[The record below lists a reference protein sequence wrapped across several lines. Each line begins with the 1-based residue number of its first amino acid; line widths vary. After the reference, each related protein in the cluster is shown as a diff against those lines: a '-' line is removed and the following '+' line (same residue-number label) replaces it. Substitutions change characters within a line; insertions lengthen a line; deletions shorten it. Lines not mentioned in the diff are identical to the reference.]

1 MAKQNKFD
9 IDAKN
14 CLALAIQVY
23 KTQGFIRSG
32 DGFTKVIED
41 GEPEVTQDNKTCVVD
56 LIKQGVTPNEE
67 DLAQAT
73 LIIDKF
79 NGRYMLKKLTD
90 SLNNFEKGVSEAFA
104 NTEMTTFNIA
114 VIASIPHMNE
124 VDKKRQEV
132 SDKLEDLRFTSEFFG
147 TKSKRYDI
155 NVEVIDVK
163 YIQSSG
169 VFMITTVHDQKDILK
184 FWWRDQPDISDI
196 IDGRTISI
204 RGTVNKHEKSK
215 YTNCHETMLNR
226 VKILD
231 NR

>member
-1 MAKQNKFD
+1 MAKQNKFN
-9 IDAKN
+9 IDAPN

-23 KTQGFIRSG
+23 KSQGFIRSG
-32 DGFTKVIED
+32 DGFTKLGD
-41 GEPEVTQDNKTCVVD
+41 SGETEITQDNKTCVID
-56 LIKQGVTPNEE
+56 LIKQGVTPNGE

-104 NTEMTTFNIA
+104 NTEMTAFNVA

-132 SDKLEDLRFTSEFFG
+132 ADKLESLRFTSEYFG
-147 TKSKRYDI
+147 IKSKRYDI
-155 NVEVIDVK
+155 DVKVIDVK

-169 VFMITTVHDQKDILK
+169 VFMITTVHNEKDIIK

-196 IDGRTISI
+196 IDGKTISI

-215 YTNCHETMLNR
+215 YTNCHETMMNR
-226 VKILD
+226 VKICA
-231 NR
+231 